1 MIWDILSTIL
11 KVIYWLAVSIVV
23 VMIILRFNLIPAS
36 IMKML
41 KNLKEKNKITKILY
55 YFIVSLPC
63 LLTEL
68 LLNLFSAGKNSP
80 ECVNYLLLL
89 LFLFLAV
96 ILLIPCIIR
105 YFYVRTPWVL
115 SQLSKSTYEKKIN
128 AAIDGIEA
136 LETRVRQ
143 KRMMTPGVNWN
154 ANWLF
159 TAENEVEKN
168 EMRKELIRIGYRNKK
183 DKEPFSKK
191 ILKAS
196 QDLARAY
203 VQPGI
208 PFYPSFRLRK
218 QLNETF
224 LAPKPPLENTL
235 KFINANLEEMRDDLK
250 RIPKMRFDYDKLK
263 RGYKEY
269 VATFKTKQLINDPI
283 YTDSLTTSDNW
294 HFENLKDGKVYN
306 YNYSIS
312 AWIYIHDQGLNRGP
326 YYNNFASIFNYG
338 DKPNILYNMKKQTLR
353 IQMRNRLRKNRI
365 LFETDELPMQK
376 WNNIIINYDGGT
388 LDIYINNKLVAT
400 EKSVIP
406 YLSQDKITMGQEKGL
421 SGGICNVIYYP
432 EVLSPLKMTLFYE
445 TLKRFNP
452 PILPNCVFS

>member
-80 ECVNYLLLL
+80 EGVNYLLLL

-154 ANWLF
+154 ANW
-159 TAENEVEKN
+159 
-168 EMRKELIRIGYRNKK
+168 
-183 DKEPFSKK
+183 
-191 ILKAS
+191 
-196 QDLARAY
+196 
-203 VQPGI
+203 
-208 PFYPSFRLRK
+208 
-218 QLNETF
+218 
-224 LAPKPPLENTL
+224 
-235 KFINANLEEMRDDLK
+235 
-250 RIPKMRFDYDKLK
+250 
-263 RGYKEY
+263 
-269 VATFKTKQLINDPI
+269 
-283 YTDSLTTSDNW
+283 
-294 HFENLKDGKVYN
+294 
-306 YNYSIS
+306 
-312 AWIYIHDQGLNRGP
+312 
-326 YYNNFASIFNYG
+326 
-338 DKPNILYNMKKQTLR
+338 
-353 IQMRNRLRKNRI
+353 
-365 LFETDELPMQK
+365 
-376 WNNIIINYDGGT
+376 
-388 LDIYINNKLVAT
+388 
-400 EKSVIP
+400 
-406 YLSQDKITMGQEKGL
+406 
-421 SGGICNVIYYP
+421 
-432 EVLSPLKMTLFYE
+432 
-445 TLKRFNP
+445 
-452 PILPNCVFS
+452 